1 MKTYRV
7 RANAK
12 INIGLNIL
20 EKKENGYHELDM
32 TMLPISYYDMIT
44 FRVFSE
50 SGNLRIF
57 CKNKSIPVDKKNI
70 LFKVYEKFY
79 EKTKIKPLKIKISLK
94 KLIPSEAGLGG
105 GSSDGAFFLKFLN
118 TYHAHPLSLE
128 ELFDV
133 ASQIGADLP
142 FFLKNVSARVQG
154 IGEKIIPFQN
164 KSTMRILI
172 LKPNFGFS
180 SKEAYELSDLQRE
193 KKEADIFSI
202 MKALEED
209 RIDQEGNKIWN
220 HLEQALLLHKTE
232 LMAFKKKIES
242 FTYRRAFLTGSG
254 SAYYVFLKK
263 QEAFKIQRKC
273 KKHFKNCEVKLC
285 SFL

>member
-209 RIDQEGNKIWN
+209 RIDQEENKIWN